1 MEPSDHESVVG
12 DRAVP
17 LPGRLAWL
25 PLVLLVAIFLGLQ
38 MAGWR
43 DAREIPSLS
52 IALTLVFICIGSLV
66 TAWLVGKSF
75 LAHPEPGLLLL
86 VAGVLI
92 WGGGWAAGIA
102 AGFTTRARG
111 EFDVNAAITI
121 HNGCVWLA
129 GMCHLSGAVL
139 SSRRVKHLPL
149 PGLWLA
155 GAWALAMGVV
165 QLVMLAGQHGW
176 LPVFFVQGHGGTPA
190 RTIVLVAAIVMFSLT
205 ALLVRSARSA
215 ALSAFSQ
222 WYSLSLLVSAVGL
235 VCILFETVHASPL
248 SWAGRAA
255 QYLSGGYM
263 WMAGIAATRDS
274 GATGR
279 VMAARMTRPMH
290 PYVLAVAIVLGATT
304 LRLTF
309 LHGLGL
315 RLAFVTFYPA
325 VMLSALYG
333 GQRAGWLATALSGA
347 VASYFF
353 LAPDGLAIGDP
364 ADILGLVVFLASGTL
379 VSWIAEAMHVARSRA
394 ATAELRAELAEQR
407 KQADEQLRTVQE
419 QLHHAQR
426 LESVGRLAA
435 GIAHEFNNMMT
446 VVTGFSDM
454 LLMEL
459 PPEAPQRWKIEEIR
473 TAGERAGLLTRQ
485 ILAFSRKQ
493 LLLPQLFDLSEAV
506 DRVATRLR
514 LLLDHTIRLE
524 TDLGAKACMVKADP
538 AQIEQVLLGL
548 AVNARDAMPHGGVLT
563 LAIQKFRA
571 DAAFVATHVG
581 MAPGAYVLMSVTD
594 TGVGMDEATRERAFE
609 PFFTTKDVGKGTG
622 LGLSM
627 AYGIVKQSGGYIYI
641 DSQLGEGTTFSIYL
655 PCVQSGETPLQA

>member
-1 MEPSDHESVVG
+1 MEPSDHESVVR

-17 LPGRLAWL
+17 VPGRLAWL

-38 MAGWR
+38 VAGWH
-43 DAREIPSLS
+43 DAQEIPSLS
-52 IALTLVFICIGSLV
+52 IGLTLIFICIGSLV

-75 LAHPEPGLLLL
+75 LLHPEPGLLLL
-86 VAGVLI
+86 VTGVLI

-102 AGFTTRARG
+102 AGLTSRSG
-111 EFDVNAAITI
+111 GFDVNAAITI

-129 GMCHLSGAVL
+129 GMCHLTGAML
-139 SSRRVKHLPL
+139 SARRVKHLPL
-149 PGLWLA
+149 PGFWLA
-155 GAWALAMGVV
+155 GAWVVAIAVV
-165 QLVMLAGQHGW
+165 QLVMAAAQHGW

-190 RTIVLVAAIVMFSLT
+190 RTIVLVASIVMFSLT
-205 ALLVRSARSA
+205 ALLVRSLRSA
-215 ALSAFSQ
+215 ALSAFSE
-222 WYSLSLLVSAVGL
+222 WYSLSLLVAAAGL

-248 SWAGRAA
+248 SWVGRAA
-255 QYLSGGYM
+255 QYLSGAYI
-263 WMAGIAATRDS
+263 WMAAIAVKRDS
-274 GATGR
+274 GASGLLLG
-279 VMAARMTRPMH
+279 ARMTRPMH
-290 PYVLAVAIVLGATT
+290 RYVLAVAIVLGATT
-304 LRLTF
+304 LRMTF

-325 VMLSALYG
+325 VMLAALYG

-347 VASYFF
+347 VAAYFF

-364 ADILGLVVFLASGTL
+364 ADMLGLAVFLASGTL
-379 VSWIAEAMHVARSRA
+379 ISWIAEAMHVARSRA

-493 LLLPQLFDLSEAV
+493 LLLPKLFDLSEAV
-506 DRVATRLR
+506 ERVASRLR

-524 TDLGAKACMVKADP
+524 THLGAKACTVKADP

-563 LAIQKFRA
+563 LATQNFRA

-641 DSQLGEGTTFSIYL
+641 DSTLGEGTTFSIYL
-655 PCVQSGETPLQA
+655 PCVQSGEMPLQA